1 MKQDVKQAY
10 QSLLSDRDQIYM
22 TTKLVDQEKER
33 YRITR
38 EKYQQGLATTIDL
51 SDAENSLTVA
61 ELQLQQSYINW
72 LKDKANMRYLTGT
85 IYQSD

>member
-1 MKQDVKQAY
+1 
-10 QSLLSDRDQIYM
+10 M